1 MMKFDDLKKYDLS
14 YDIRFIIKM
23 EETDFTDGMF
33 FTREMLLLYDE
44 LEERFPRKDYIDM
57 MCGTMIFH
65 QFVEQMMNN
74 MFTLLDRYN
83 EMKRFPDI
91 PKRISTKKIRMN
103 GKRKNSLQEKT
114 FHEKFT
120 ELDSIWDKVEL
131 DGDTRDKITY
141 FVKNAR
147 KLNDI
152 RNRLAHAALEYTPE
166 DLVLRM
172 NEVNALYKKCYGSY
186 VEIHHV
192 IYNYIK
198 DEIHENWKHYYD
210 IGRTI
215 YAKEREDN
223 VSGLAKYILN
233 VIEKDKLS
241 GYEVPP
247 VYFWAYI
254 ELVNDMDSSNKI
266 NFTEKTFG
274 YARYDII
281 SNDEMIKSLCLKDYI
296 KHGTEVK

>member
-1 MMKFDDLKKYDLS
+1 MKFDDLKKYDLS

-65 QFVEQMMNN
+65 QFIEQMMNN
-74 MFTLLDRYN
+74 MFTLIDRYN
-83 EMKRFPDI
+83 VMKRFPDI
-91 PKRISTKKIRMN
+91 PKRISTKKICTN
-103 GKRKNSLQEKT
+103 GKRKNSMKEKT
-114 FHEKFT
+114 FHEKYT
-120 ELDSIWDKVEL
+120 ELDSIWINVEL
-131 DGDTRDKITY
+131 DENTRVHISNFAKSAKKI
-141 FVKNAR
+141 
-147 KLNDI
+147 NDI
-152 RNRLAHAALEYTPE
+152 RNKLAHAALEYTPE
-166 DLVLRM
+166 ELVLRM
-172 NEVNALYKKCYGSY
+172 NEVNSLYKKCYGSY

-198 DEIHENWKHYYD
+198 DEIHNNWKRYYD
-210 IGRTI
+210 IGQTLFAEKRV
-215 YAKEREDN
+215 DN
-223 VSGLAKYILN
+223 IAGLAKYILK
-233 VIEKDKLS
+233 VIENDTLS

-254 ELVNDMDSSNKI
+254 ELVDIVDPTNKI
-266 NFTEKTFG
+266 CFNEKTFG

-281 SNDEMIKSLCLKDYI
+281 STEELINSLCLNDYI
-296 KHGTEVK
+296 NYENRY